1 MTLQTNEVR
10 DANGDESR
18 PHDHELRERAQR
30 VIPGG
35 MYGHLNMGAM
45 PADYP
50 QFFQSARGA
59 RATDVDGREFV
70 DLMCSW
76 GPVLLGHH
84 RPEVDAAAARQA
96 ALGDCL
102 NGPSARM
109 VELAERLTGV
119 VSHADWAMFEK
130 NGTDATTLCCT
141 IARAATGKNKVL
153 VATGAY
159 HGAAPWCTPV
169 TSGTTPE
176 DRANLIR
183 YTYNDLGSVAAAMTD
198 DVAAIMVSP
207 FRHDAGFDQELVDP
221 EFARGLREICD
232 ASGAALILDEVRC
245 GFRLNFG
252 GSWESIGVE
261 PDLSAWSKAIANG
274 YPLAAVLGN
283 DRYRTAAQSLF
294 ITGSFWFAS
303 VAMAASL
310 ATIEVLASEDVIGRM
325 QRNGQVLRAG
335 IAEQAERFDFEI
347 NQSGPVQM
355 PYLSFAGD
363 ADRSVGSAFAASAL
377 RHGVYLHA
385 RHNWFV
391 SPALTDDDLAQA
403 LGATEAAFAELR
415 RTAPR
420 PR

>member
-1 MTLQTNEVR
+1 MALQSNEVKTPDGR
-10 DANGDESR
+10 ESR
-18 PHDHELRERAQR
+18 PRDEELRERARR

-45 PADYP
+45 PPEYP

-59 RATDVDGREFV
+59 RVTDVDGREFV

-84 RPEVDAAAARQA
+84 HAAVDEAAARQA

-102 NGPSARM
+102 NGPSPRM

-141 IARAATGKNKVL
+141 IARAATGKRKVL

-176 DRANLIR
+176 DRANLLR
-183 YTYNDLGSVAAAMTD
+183 YTYNDLESVRAVMTD

-207 FRHDAGFDQELVDP
+207 FRHDAGYDQEMVDP
-221 EFARGLREICD
+221 AFARGLREICD
-232 ASGAALILDEVRC
+232 AAGAALILDEVRC

-274 YPLAAVLGN
+274 YPLAAVLGA
-283 DRYRTAAQSLF
+283 DRYREAASSLF
-294 ITGSFWFAS
+294 ITGSFWFAA

-310 ATIEVLASEDVIGRM
+310 ATIDVLASEDVVGRM
-325 QRNGQVLRAG
+325 RRSGEVLRAG
-335 IAEQAERFDFEI
+335 IQEQADRWAFEI
-347 NQSGPVQM
+347 TQSGPPQM

-363 ADRSVGSAFAASAL
+363 DDRSVGARFASGAL
-377 RHGVYLHA
+377 RHGLYLHA

-391 SPALTDDDLAQA
+391 SAALTDADLDQA
-403 LGATEAAFAELR
+403 LRATDAAFAELR
-415 RTAPR
+415 HGAD
-420 PR
+420 